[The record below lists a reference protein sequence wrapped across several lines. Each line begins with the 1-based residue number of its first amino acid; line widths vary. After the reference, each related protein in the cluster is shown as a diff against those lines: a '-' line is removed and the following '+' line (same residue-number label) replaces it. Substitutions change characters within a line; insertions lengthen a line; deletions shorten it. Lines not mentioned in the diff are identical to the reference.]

1 MLLVVHEPQAFRQRR
16 RPVRLLFNQ
25 TGDAMED
32 RIISSKTHDAYMTV
46 RNHIADGWIASVCV
60 VPKGAAKNNELI
72 VKLDTFFECEDVA
85 WKSAETLARA
95 ELNNLK

>member
-1 MLLVVHEPQAFRQRR
+1 MLMVFDEPQAL
-16 RPVRLLFNQ
+16 PAATTAVWLPFNQ
-25 TGDAMED
+25 TGDAMAD
-32 RIISSKTHDAYMTV
+32 RILSSKTHDAYMTV

-60 VPKGAAKNNELI
+60 VPKGAAKKNELI